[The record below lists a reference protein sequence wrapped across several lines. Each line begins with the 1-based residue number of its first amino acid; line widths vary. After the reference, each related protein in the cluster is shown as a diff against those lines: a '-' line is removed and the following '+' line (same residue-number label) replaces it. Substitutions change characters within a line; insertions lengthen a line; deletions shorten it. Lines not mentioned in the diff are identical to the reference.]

1 MHLKIG
7 DVAPDFRG
15 KTTDDT
21 ETSLADF
28 RGKKLVL
35 YFYPMDFSPSCT
47 MQACSLRDHGQQIRA
62 KGAQIL
68 GVSTQRAASHQS
80 FTKKYHL
87 NFPLLADT
95 NMATARA
102 YGVAGRGLFGGV
114 MAAMGIVDRVTFI
127 VDEQGKI
134 AHIINSPNIPN
145 HGEQVLALL

>member
-62 KGAQIL
+62 KGAE
-68 GVSTQRAASHQS
+68 STRRFHAA
-80 FTKKYHL
+80 
-87 NFPLLADT
+87 
-95 NMATARA
+95 
-102 YGVAGRGLFGGV
+102 GGV
-114 MAAMGIVDRVTFI
+114 TPELHEEVSS
-127 VDEQGKI
+127 QL
-134 AHIINSPNIPN
+134 S
-145 HGEQVLALL
+145 LAC